1 LDVRVHLAVR
11 VAGASKVDDFDGTA
25 AALLQ
30 QHIFLEGEFRL
41 SFCGEMGI
49 DFWIWWE
56 EGKLRGATAALI
68 NESCQLRTSKMRV
81 NEWVLCCSFMLLF

>member
-41 SFCGEMGI
+41 SFCGVMGI
-49 DFWIWWE
+49 DFGGE
-56 EGKLRGATAALI
+56 RANYSGMKQLI
-68 NESCQLRTSKMRV
+68 NESCQLRTPKMR
-81 NEWVLCCSFMLLF
+81 VLCCSFMLLS